1 MGLSVPNMY
10 PPEYVKSRSI
20 DSVLLLRGGGKVHFD
35 AKMSIYR
42 MIFRHHFHSDSI
54 TASPI

>member
-10 PPEYVKSRSI
+10 SPEYVKSRSI

-42 MIFRHHFHSDSI
+42 IFRHHFHSDSI
-54 TASPI
+54 TASLI